1 MLERQKA
8 FIKLIAPHANRLYK
22 ESGIFA
28 SVTIAQACLETGF
41 GKSTPKDINS
51 GKESFNLFG
60 VKGTGTNGYVE
71 SPTWE
76 EVNGKKIKIVAKF
89 RAYNNY
95 FESLRDHMNVLL
107 HPRYERV
114 LKAKCGSEAM
124 NMLNPCGYA
133 TDSKYGFKLNRI
145 ANLFSLFQYDKVLEV
160 KEVITLDANTQK
172 SAKEAIDYLAKKGMI
187 TNADYWK
194 ERIEQSMPVW
204 AYMIV
209 EARKAGMKV

>member
-8 FIKLIAPHANRLYK
+8 FIKLIAPHAQRLHQ
-22 ESGIFA
+22 ESGIYA

-41 GKSTPKDINS
+41 GKSTPKDINTH
-51 GKESFNLFG
+51 KESFNLFG

-71 SPTWE
+71 SWTWE
-76 EVNGKKIKIVAKF
+76 EVNGQKIKIVAKF
-89 RAYNNY
+89 RAYNNF
-95 FESLRDHMNVLL
+95 FESLKDHMQVLMNK
-107 HPRYERV
+107 RYDRV
-114 LKAKCGSEAM
+114 RNAKTGSDAM
-124 NMLNPCGYA
+124 NMLHPCGYA

-145 ANLFSLFQYDKVLEV
+145 SKLFSLFDYDALPEK
-160 KEVITLDANTQK
+160 KEVIKLDANTQK

-194 ERIEQSMPVW
+194 ERVEEAMPVW